1 MYRIQLHFIILLLVA
16 FRSLGQQPIDGS
28 ADQTLYRQAEKY
40 FHLPNSS
47 VRTDRLA
54 LRSYEALINTL
65 QSHGNFSDTL
75 TDSFRKSGILQL
87 ILDNRD
93 KAKTAFANSIDNFS
107 RHGGK
112 NDSLLFQP
120 FLYLGSLYY
129 EENKLDSA
137 RYYYL
142 RAEKILDAFPL
153 LPESERL
160 YNKFGALY
168 YETGEYRKSIPYFK
182 RAAALLQARD
192 RENTALL
199 VNYQNNEATALLKS
213 GDYRGAMAIFRRLLF
228 YRIQRE
234 SIYLNMATAYIEMD
248 SAREAIECLRRVPG
262 TAPVKLNAMTRAY
275 LSLDRPDS
283 AAFFNQSALSYF
295 AVHKPLLP
303 ATDEAMAFK
312 YAGDIAL
319 SGSKQLAA
327 AYYQQA
333 IGAIIPGFVARDPG
347 VNPPISRGLQSFAA
361 LFDLLAAKG
370 RALAGADPQPAT
382 LVQALSAY
390 ETALELAAQVDR
402 DYSSDEARFVLKQK
416 VSDVCGRAVTLSVRL
431 YELTGNRT
439 FITKAFMIAENNKAS
454 VLQSGLRELELSR
467 ISGLPVALLAA
478 EKNLKFQLAHLS
490 LAISRN
496 SSSLER
502 DSLQRQWENHTL
514 LLSAVQRKL
523 DDIPAYHKLHYYA
536 AAIDVDYIRRNLGNK
551 DGILTYYYF
560 GHQLFSFYITS
571 EDVGVV
577 STPLSPPFFS
587 AVTNLRRQL
596 ESPLTADPV
605 TLNGITNQLYR
616 VLIAPVFSKIHD
628 KLHLIIIPHNQICY
642 IPFELLN
649 RPGDKSPLL
658 TEFVISYN
666 YAAGF
671 LSNEQAAGGISPYQ
685 VLAMAPFDG
694 SGGHTGGLPYLPG
707 SGAEIAGL
715 PGQQLRGAAATKQA
729 FLDLSGHYPV
739 IHLAT
744 HAIANDPAGT
754 YIEFYHA
761 PGTPDSSDRL
771 YDQEIYTLD
780 LSHTRLIVLS
790 ACETGNGK
798 LVNGE
803 GIVSLSRA
811 FSYAGCASVI
821 TSLWKADDRATALIL
836 QRMHEYLQKGSSGD
850 QALQKAKMD
859 YLSNPDVPAHDKLP
873 FYWAHLAYVGN
884 RNPVIAA
891 HHSTPVVLIIFSL
904 LLIASLIALVLRH
917 KKNRLT

>member
-1 MYRIQLHFIILLLVA
+1 MYRIELRFIIVLLIA
-16 FRSLGQQPIDGS
+16 FRSPGQQPIDGS
-28 ADQTLYRQAEKY
+28 AYRALYRQAEKY
-40 FHLPNSS
+40 FHLPNSN

-54 LRSYEALINTL
+54 LRSYEALIDTL
-65 QSHGNFSDTL
+65 QSRGNFSDTL

-93 KAKTAFANSIDNFS
+93 KAKRAFANSIDNFS

-112 NDSLLFQP
+112 NDSILFQP
-120 FLYLGSLYY
+120 FLYLGSLYF
-129 EENKLDSA
+129 EETKLDSA

-142 RAEKILDAFPL
+142 RAEKKLDAFPL

-182 RAAALLQARD
+182 RAGALLQARD

-213 GDYRGAMAIFRRLLF
+213 GDYSGAMAIFRRLLF
-228 YRIQRE
+228 YRVQQE
-234 SIYLNMATAYIEMD
+234 SIYLNMATACIEMD
-248 SAREAIECLRRVPG
+248 SAGEAIGYLHKVPG
-262 TAPVKLNAMTRAY
+262 RAPVKLNALTRAY
-275 LSLDRPDS
+275 LRLGRPDS
-283 AAFFNQSALSYF
+283 AAFFNQLARRYF
-295 AVHKPLLP
+295 AVHKRLPP
-303 ATDEAMAFK
+303 ATDEAMALK

-319 SGSKQLAA
+319 SRSKQLAA

-333 IGAIIPGFVARDPG
+333 IGAIIPGFGAKDPAI
-347 VNPPISRGLQSFAA
+347 NPPIARGLQSFAA

-370 RALAGADPQPAT
+370 QALAGADTQTGT
-382 LVQALSAY
+382 LVQALSSY

-402 DYSSDEARFVLKQK
+402 DYSSDEARFFLKEK

-439 FITKAFMIAENNKAS
+439 FITKAFLIAENNKAS
-454 VLQSGLRELELSR
+454 VLQSGLRDLELSR

-478 EKNLKFQLAHLS
+478 EKNVKFQLAHLS
-490 LAISRN
+490 LAISRTT
-496 SSSLER
+496 SSLAR
-502 DSLQRQWENHTL
+502 DSLQRQWENNTL

-523 DDIPAYHKLHYYA
+523 DDIPAYHKLHYYP

-560 GHQLFSFYITS
+560 GNELFSFYITS
-571 EDVGVV
+571 GDMGVV
-577 STPLSPPFFS
+577 STPLSPAFFS
-587 AVTNLRRQL
+587 AVTDLRRQL

-605 TLNGITNQLYR
+605 TLNGITSQLYR

-649 RPGDKSPLL
+649 RPGDKNPLL
-658 TEFVISYN
+658 TNFVISYN

-671 LSNEQAAGGISPYQ
+671 LGNENAAAAVSPYQ
-685 VLAMAPFDG
+685 VLAMAPFTG
-694 SGGHTGGLPYLPG
+694 SGVNTGRLPSLPG
-707 SGAEIAGL
+707 SAAEIAGL
-715 PGQQLRGAAATKQA
+715 PGQQLRGPAATKKA

-754 YIEFYHA
+754 YIEFYDG
-761 PGTPDSSDRL
+761 PGNPDSSHRL

-836 QRMHEYLQKGSSGD
+836 QRMHDYLQQGGSGD

-859 YLSNPDVPAHDKLP
+859 YLSNPDIPAQEKLP

-884 RNPVIAA
+884 RNPVTAA
-891 HHSTPVVLIIFSL
+891 HPSTAVAVLIISL
-904 LLIASLIALVLRH
+904 LLTASLVALLLLH
-917 KKNRLT
+917 KKTG